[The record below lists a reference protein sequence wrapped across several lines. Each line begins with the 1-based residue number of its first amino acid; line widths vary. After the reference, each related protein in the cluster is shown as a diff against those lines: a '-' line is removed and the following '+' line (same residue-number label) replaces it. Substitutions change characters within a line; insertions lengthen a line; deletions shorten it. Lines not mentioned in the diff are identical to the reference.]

1 MKTKAAPLI
10 TTQTRRFLRSK
21 ANKRSKFFPF
31 ADFIAAF
38 RADFDLDLAL
48 DHWHTGWELW
58 SLRSGSTCRNTWNLY
73 GDVGIM
79 VASQRLGVC
88 GVADVRRPEIY
99 QRNHLKPTSLVVSF
113 FVGWLPCGIFQS
125 PKQ

>member
-48 DHWHTGWELW
+48 DHWHTGWEL
-58 SLRSGSTCRNTWNLY
+58 
-73 GDVGIM
+73 
-79 VASQRLGVC
+79 
-88 GVADVRRPEIY
+88 
-99 QRNHLKPTSLVVSF
+99 
-113 FVGWLPCGIFQS
+113 
-125 PKQ
+125 

>member
-1 MKTKAAPLI
+1 MKTKAAPSI

-48 DHWHTGWELW
+48 DHWRTGWELW
-58 SLRSGSTCRNTWNLY
+58 SLRGGSICRNIWNLY

-79 VASQRLGVC
+79 VAPQRLGVC
-88 GVADVRRPEIY
+88 GMADVRRPKIY
-99 QRNHLKPTSLVVSF
+99 QRNHSKPTSLVASIF
-113 FVGWLPCGIFQS
+113 LGGLP
-125 PKQ
+125 